1 MPRSLSNTFHDVQRP
16 LLGDG
21 LLDVEDGGDD
31 VGVESVHVRRQPGAV
46 GVAPARSHVTLVTA
60 GHSWSQ
66 LVTAG
71 HRWSLV
77 VTAGGPDAVGGGVL
91 QLHPGPLLCQRL

>member
-31 VGVESVHVRRQPGAV
+31 VGVEPVHVRRQPGAV
-46 GVAPARSHVTLVTA
+46 GVAPARNHVTLATA

-71 HRWSLV
+71 HWWSQLV
-77 VTAGGPDAVGGGVL
+77 DLMP
-91 QLHPGPLLCQRL
+91 

>member
-31 VGVESVHVRRQPGAV
+31 VGVEPVHVRRQPGAV
-46 GVAPARSHVTLVTA
+46 GVAPARSIVIVV
-60 GHSWSQ
+60 SPSPWSQ
-66 LVTAG
+66 LVTG
-71 HRWSLV
+71 
-77 VTAGGPDAVGGGVL
+77 GGPDAVGGGVL
-91 QLHPGPLLCQRL
+91 QLHPCPLLCQRL